1 MFAATHTCLRALAE
15 REPVVIAIDD
25 VQWIDPPSAAAL
37 SYAIRRL
44 ADTRVSILA
53 ARRVEQATTDRSDFE
68 NALEHRH
75 GQGLQRVEVG
85 PVSADVLHAAI
96 LDRLG
101 LAYPHS
107 IVERIHQASGGN
119 PFYALEI
126 ARALG
131 AGIPRHASRARPC
144 PCRTRSSSSSDRAW
158 TTCRRRRATCST
170 WWPCSRDPSLARLT
184 RPGFVAR
191 SRMPFSAGV
200 LEITDEERARF
211 SHPLL
216 ASAASAPSR
225 PTHAARCT
233 CAWPTCVDGEE
244 RARHLALGA
253 EGPSAEA
260 ALALERGGAR
270 GSRHAERSGRP
281 PSWPSRRCA

>member
-1 MFAATHTCLRALAE
+1 MKTTGAGVFGREREFVAVTSLASKHDEPWALILEGEPGMGKTTLWRLGVGQAERSGQRVLVSSPASGETQLSFAVLSDLLAEALAQVAPECLCRRRALEVALLLDEVSDEAAEPRTVFAATHTCLRALAE
-15 REPVVIAIDD
+15 REPVVIAVDD

-44 ADTRVSILA
+44 ADSHVSILA
-53 ARRVEQATTDRSDFE
+53 ARRVEQATTERSDFE

-126 ARALG
+126 ARALEDG
-131 AGIPRHASRARPC
+131 CPRHVSRVRR
-144 PCRTRSSSSSDRAW
+144 CRCLTRSSSWSDRGS

-170 WWPCSRDPSLARLT
+170 
-184 RPGFVAR
+184 
-191 SRMPFSAGV
+191 
-200 LEITDEERARF
+200 
-211 SHPLL
+211 
-216 ASAASAPSR
+216 
-225 PTHAARCT
+225 
-233 CAWPTCVDGEE
+233 
-244 RARHLALGA
+244 
-253 EGPSAEA
+253 
-260 ALALERGGAR
+260 
-270 GSRHAERSGRP
+270 
-281 PSWPSRRCA
+281 